1 MKKFK
6 ISNMIKTV
14 IASVSVLAAT
24 ATMAYADKPGSET
37 VQGVREHFV
46 NTSSNLMMAVLLI
59 AGIAGVAY
67 VGMGLFS
74 LKAASDSA
82 GQANQNMQKG
92 FAKIILGGLLIAIPF
107 LTHVSTSVLQSG
119 TQSGSGTLSIPNYGT
134 GENGAQ
140 HTS

>member
-1 MKKFK
+1 MIKFK
-6 ISNMIKTV
+6 ISNIIKTV

-24 ATMAYADKPGSET
+24 ATIAYAKDSET

-46 NTSSNLMMAVLLI
+46 STSSNLMMAVLLI

-119 TQSGSGTLSIPNYGT
+119 ATGSGTLNIPNYNDAT
-134 GENGAQ
+134 K
-140 HTS
+140 TTD

>member
-14 IASVSVLAAT
+14 IASVSMLAAT
-24 ATMAYADKPGSET
+24 ATMAYAAGSET
-37 VQGVREHFV
+37 VTGVREHFV
-46 NTSSNLMMAVLLI
+46 STSSNLMMAVLLI

-119 TQSGSGTLSIPNYGT
+119 TQSGSGTLNIPNYNDAT
-134 GENGAQ
+134 K
-140 HTS
+140 TTD

>member
-14 IASVSVLAAT
+14 IASVSMLAAT
-24 ATMAYADKPGSET
+24 ATMAYAAGSET
-37 VQGVREHFV
+37 VTGVREHFV
-46 NTSSNLMMAVLLI
+46 STSNNLMMAVLLI

-119 TQSGSGTLSIPNYGT
+119 TQSGSGTLNIPNYNDAT
-134 GENGAQ
+134 K
-140 HTS
+140 TTD